1 MATASQKLPIAG
13 GSTESGQGAKEEE
26 TPPRSIHEIQRDLDQ
41 TRRRLAANLQA
52 LKDETQPKVLANKAS
67 TKVQSVFRNP
77 DGTVRTERVA
87 AIAGVVVGLFVLS
100 RGVKSHKK
108 KKELQA
114 LAQVVWVPVP
124 RRAVSSELIA
134 VSRNAKELAPLVD
147 EYQPALTA
155 APA

>member
-1 MATASQKLPIAG
+1 L
-13 GSTESGQGAKEEE
+13 
-26 TPPRSIHEIQRDLDQ
+26 LL
-41 TRRRLAANLQA
+41 RRRLAANLQA
-52 LKDETQPKVLANKAS
+52 LKDETQPKALANKAG

-77 DGTVRTERVA
+77 DGSVRTERVA
-87 AIAGVVVGLFVLS
+87 AVAGAVVGLFLLS

-124 RRAVSSELIA
+124 RRAVSSELIG

-155 APA
+155 ASA